1 MECPHVVFID
11 GLPGSGKSMAAS
23 AIGCRFPGARVFL
36 ESASEHP
43 LLVGVPDTMGAA
55 FADIHEIH
63 STDSFAVAA
72 LEKLER
78 FVANAEG
85 HTPYVFESHPIQST
99 VRVLMQLGAPEA
111 TILGFWS
118 ALQNELD
125 SALPQLVYL
134 EESDPRQAITDIMRS
149 RGPAW
154 ESYVV
159 DAFSRCPWMTARGLS
174 DMDGIRDMFAEY
186 SALADR
192 LVGAWRFP
200 LLRLAARPASYQDRT
215 DTMIAWLAGKDLR

>member
-1 MECPHVVFID
+1 MERPHVVFID
-11 GLPGSGKSMAAS
+11 GLPGSGKSTAAA
-23 AIGCRFPGARVFL
+23 AIGRRFPGACVFL
-36 ESASEHP
+36 ESEPDHP

-55 FADIHEIH
+55 FADIHAIH
-63 STDSFAVAA
+63 SAESFATAA

-78 FVANAEG
+78 FLANAAG
-85 HTPYVFESHPIQST
+85 HTRYVFESHPIQST
-99 VRVLMQLGAPEA
+99 VRVLLQLDAAEA
-111 TILGFWS
+111 TVLRFWS
-118 ALQNELD
+118 ELQNRLD
-125 SALPQLVYL
+125 PALPQLVYL
-134 EESDPRQAITDIMRS
+134 QETDPRQALTDIFRS

-159 DAFSRCPWMTARGLS
+159 DAFSRCPWMQARGLS
-174 DMDGIRDMFAEY
+174 GVGGVRDMFAQY

-215 DTMIAWLAGKDLR
+215 DAMIAWLAGKDLR